1 MKNTSQETRYT
12 KHVKQESNPYP
23 IMSQQPPSGYTQESC
38 ATDHG
43 QDDHLMLPSLDGYF
57 YQPHQQISPHDGYYA
72 ALQSGYSLSSQ
83 PNEYMD
89 TDMSSLSSPLP
100 FTHQVSSVSYSS
112 QSSYGAMTYSSHSNV
127 SMPYSSHGYT
137 PHSEVSHE
145 SGQSMT
151 YSSHSNVSRLLES
164 MMPNS
169 STSVGGSSVS
179 SGVGDSIGSD
189 INVPDGA
196 KLFVFHIPLS
206 MTNIRM
212 VELFQPYGTLRG
224 VQIKSDEFGK
234 NRGFGFVSY
243 DSVESAERAIK
254 ALHGHQVSIELSVL
268 CLWACSSIISL
279 MSL

>member
-23 IMSQQPPSGYTQESC
+23 IMSQQSPSGYTQESC

-83 PNEYMD
+83 PHDYMD

-137 PHSEVSHE
+137 PYSEVSHG

-151 YSSHSNVSRLLES
+151 YSSYSNVSSFLES
-164 MMPNS
+164 MMTNS

-179 SGVGDSIGSD
+179 LGVGDSIGSD
-189 INVPDGA
+189 VNVPDGG
-196 KLFVFHIPLS
+196 KLFVFHIPQF
-206 MTNIRM
+206 MTNIGM
-212 VELFQPYGTLRG
+212 LKLFQPYGTVLSVKIMAG
-224 VQIKSDEFGK
+224 KFGK
-234 NRGFGFVSY
+234 GRGFGFVGY

-254 ALHGHQVSIELSVL
+254 ALHGLQVSIELSV
-268 CLWACSSIISL
+268 CVFVYQSYS
-279 MSL
+279 